1 VKLAPSGQEI
11 QTMRRR
17 TLFALLATSLAFS
30 GVPAAAQAPL
40 DIAALRLATV
50 GAWEGKLEY
59 RDYQAD
65 RWFGIPMK
73 VMIEDGGDGV
83 TVIRKADFDDGPKV
97 GIVRIT
103 TVELF
108 DPATG
113 RETAASFRKGRETSL
128 ETSALR
134 LAAPP
139 VDASHWTIIAETDSR
154 DDDRPARLRVTTVRD
169 GDQMTTLKEVDFLD
183 DAAEAWIQRN
193 RSTLTRVGG

>member
-1 VKLAPSGQEI
+1 
-11 QTMRRR
+11 MHRR
-17 TLFALLATSLAFS
+17 TLFALLATCLAFC
-30 GVPAAAQAPL
+30 GVPAAAQPKPL
-40 DIAALRLATV
+40 DIAALRLATA

-73 VMIEDGGDGV
+73 VRIEDGGDGV
-83 TVIRKADFDDGPKV
+83 TVIRKADFDDGPRV

-169 GDQMTTLKEVDFLD
+169 GDRMTTLKEVDFLD
-183 DAAEAWIQRN
+183 DAAEAWVQRN
-193 RSTLTRVGG
+193 RSTLSRVGG

>member
-1 VKLAPSGQEI
+1 
-11 QTMRRR
+11 MRRR
-17 TLFALLATSLAFS
+17 TLFALLATSLAFC
-30 GVPAAAQAPL
+30 GVPAAAQTATQTAPL

-50 GAWEGKLEY
+50 GAWEGQLGY

-73 VMIEDGGDGV
+73 VRIEDGGDGV
-83 TVIRKADFDDGPKV
+83 TVIRKADFDDGPRV

-103 TVELF
+103 TVELY

-139 VDASHWTIIAETDSR
+139 VDASHWTIVAETDSR

>member
-1 VKLAPSGQEI
+1 
-11 QTMRRR
+11 MHRR

-30 GVPAAAQAPL
+30 SLPAAAKAPL
-40 DIAALRLATV
+40 DIAALRLTMA
-50 GAWEGKLEY
+50 GRWEGKLEY
-59 RDYQAD
+59 LDYAAN

-73 VMIEDGGDGV
+73 VLIEDGGDGV
-83 TVIRKADFDDGPKV
+83 TLIRKAEFDDGPRV

-103 TVELF
+103 TLELF

-113 RETAASFRKGRETSL
+113 RETSASFRKGRETSL
-128 ETSALR
+128 DTAALR

-169 GDQMTTLKEVDFLD
+169 GDRMTTLKEIDFLD
-183 DAAEAWIQRN
+183 DAAETWIQRN

>member
-1 VKLAPSGQEI
+1 MILKTLAL
-11 QTMRRR
+11 MA
-17 TLFALLATSLAFS
+17 ALAAPLT
-30 GVPAAAQAPL
+30 AAAQPRPL
-40 DIAALRLATV
+40 DIAALRLTTV

-73 VMIEDGGDGV
+73 VRIEDGGDGV
-83 TVIRKADFDDGPKV
+83 TLIRKADFDDGPRV
-97 GIVRIT
+97 GNVRIT
-103 TVELF
+103 TVDLL
-108 DPATG
+108 DTATDK
-113 RETAASFRKGRETSL
+113 ETSASFRKGRETSL

-139 VDASHWTIIAETDSR
+139 VDATHWTMISEADSR

-169 GDQMTTLKEVDFLD
+169 GDRMTTLKEVDFLD
-183 DAAEAWIQRN
+183 DAAETWIQRN